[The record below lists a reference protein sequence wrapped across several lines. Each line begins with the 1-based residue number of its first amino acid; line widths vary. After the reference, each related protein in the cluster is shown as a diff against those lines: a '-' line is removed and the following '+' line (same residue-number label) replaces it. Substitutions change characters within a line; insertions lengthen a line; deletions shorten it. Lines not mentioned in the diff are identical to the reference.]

1 MKLSIL
7 TVAAIILAATQTP
20 IHVQAHTQS
29 QSRQID
35 AMDVSV
41 FEGADVVILGEV
53 HDNPA
58 HHAYQAAAVAAI
70 KPKALVFEMFTNAQ
84 ALRVRPDHLQ
94 DKETLEGVLGWAD
107 SGWPDFEMYYPIFTA
122 TDAPAIFGGAVER
135 NLVRQAVLDG
145 AATIFGASADMFNL
159 NNNLDD
165 AEQSL
170 REAGQMASHC
180 DALPEAMLGGMVE
193 AQRLRDA
200 SMARAVVAAFAET
213 GGPVVL
219 ITGNGHARTDWGVP
233 RDLEFAMPELSLV
246 SVAQFETM
254 PEGDVPYDYW
264 LKTAPQERDDPCE
277 GFAIAK

>member
-1 MKLSIL
+1 MKIRISL
-7 TVAAIILAATQTP
+7 VAAITLAATLS
-20 IHVQAHTQS
+20 QA

-35 AMDVSV
+35 GMDTSV
-41 FEGADVVILGEV
+41 FEGADVVVLGEV

-84 ALRVRPDHLQ
+84 VLSIRPEHLQ
-94 DKETLEGVLGWAD
+94 DKATLEGVLGWAD
-107 SGWPDFEMYYPIFTA
+107 SGWPDFAMYYPIFTA

-135 NLVRQAVLDG
+135 DLVRQSVMDG
-145 AATIFGASADMFNL
+145 AASVFGASADMFNL
-159 NNNLDD
+159 SNNLDD
-165 AEQSL
+165 AEQTL
-170 REAGQMASHC
+170 REAGQMAAHC
-180 DALPEAMLGGMVE
+180 DALPEDMLGGMVE

-233 RDLEFAMPELSLV
+233 RDLAVAMPELTV
-246 SVAQFETM
+246 ISVAQFEDS
-254 PEGDVPYDYW
+254 PEGQVPYDFW
-264 LKTAPQERDDPCE
+264 LKNAPQERDDPCE
-277 GFAIAK
+277 GFAISK